1 MIHFTAR
8 ENCVQGRSLIRTHS
22 YKELRLAL
30 SEIPVRQLCNIYLR
44 SGWGARNIH
53 GIKFMWLDLK
63 CDLTPLSRFI
73 KLQLMD
79 CEESWFHM
87 KWDLWQRVNG
97 SGYIEGSNGTDAL
110 PILYSRWQHTV
121 GKLFCKARMTAEMS
135 SVMQPQGNEWSQQ
148 TVEEQM
154 GQKMSSES
162 LTRSEVFGQLRRELY
177 GEERSSHSNTHL
189 FIILGASVS
198 TALKT
203 ALSCS
208 IWWNVSFNVVTG
220 LVVAPYSKHMA
231 VSEVTG
237 WFEEI
242 KTCIKRIHILLQ
254 CGDPNESQV
263 WAHAVWNVLHLL
275 FPLFSNN
282 RSWWFS
288 SENIFTV
295 FGFEP
300 GTEYQLHVY
309 RSWMFF

>member
-1 MIHFTAR
+1 MAAVT
-8 ENCVQGRSLIRTHS
+8 L
-22 YKELRLAL
+22 
-30 SEIPVRQLCNIYLR
+30 
-44 SGWGARNIH
+44 
-53 GIKFMWLDLK
+53 
-63 CDLTPLSRFI
+63 
-73 KLQLMD
+73 
-79 CEESWFHM
+79 EEAMAQMHYPFCT
-87 KWDLWQRVNG
+87 VGG
-97 SGYIEGSNGTDAL
+97 STQS
-110 PILYSRWQHTV
+110 

-220 LVVAPYSKHMA
+220 LVVAPYSKHIA

-237 WFEEI
+237 WFEE
-242 KTCIKRIHILLQ
+242 KKKR
-254 CGDPNESQV
+254 
-263 WAHAVWNVLHLL
+263 A
-275 FPLFSNN
+275 
-282 RSWWFS
+282 
-288 SENIFTV
+288 
-295 FGFEP
+295 
-300 GTEYQLHVY
+300 
-309 RSWMFF
+309 